1 MSDPLI
7 EIPGYTIHG
16 QLGKGGMAEVYLAT
30 QNSLQRKVAIKV
42 LSAAAEHDFI
52 QRFINE
58 GHIVA
63 SLNHPAIITIY
74 DIDKLED
81 GRYYLAMEFIA
92 GGDLSQYQGQ
102 VLAPARALDIIR
114 QVAEGLSVVHE
125 RGLVHRDIK
134 PANILFRGDGSVVIT
149 DFGVAKDLAIDNDL
163 THFGVA
169 VGSPAYSSPEQAQC
183 EALDQ
188 RSDIYSLGIVLL
200 EMLTG
205 ANQFRG
211 ASYTQTVMN
220 HVQMAVP
227 SLPAALQGYQ
237 PLLERMLAKTPDA
250 RFASCRELLQAL
262 AALQDDDLGATQFS
276 PALKLAKA
284 PAPKLRTRSLLMLL
298 LGVLLLAGLGYGGYT
313 LNLRMQVA
321 DLLASAEQRLLED
334 KLQEPQTDNAEY
346 FFQQVLLLD
355 ATNAEAQ
362 LGLQR
367 VLAAR
372 VARFNGLAEQ
382 RFASAQ
388 VSLPAEDSA
397 LWYFRQALTLAPE
410 DPTALAGIARVADW
424 HLQAVHD
431 AYRQRQFSK
440 ALEQIELG
448 LQAVPEHAE
457 LLKLRAAHAA
467 YVKRATQRAKPRAV
481 ASKPAARTQNSDQGA
496 AQKSAGEE
504 GNPLSRLWNHILNNG
519 LEE

>member
-1 MSDPLI
+1 MCRWPCPRC
-7 EIPGYTIHG
+7 PGSCWG
-16 QLGKGGMAEVYLAT
+16 
-30 QNSLQRKVAIKV
+30 
-42 LSAAAEHDFI
+42 
-52 QRFINE
+52 
-58 GHIVA
+58 
-63 SLNHPAIITIY
+63 
-74 DIDKLED
+74 
-81 GRYYLAMEFIA
+81 
-92 GGDLSQYQGQ
+92 
-102 VLAPARALDIIR
+102 IR
-114 QVAEGLSVVHE
+114 HCSYACWQK
-125 RGLVHRDIK
+125 K
-134 PANILFRGDGSVVIT
+134 P
-149 DFGVAKDLAIDNDL
+149 
-163 THFGVA
+163 
-169 VGSPAYSSPEQAQC
+169 E
-183 EALDQ
+183 
-188 RSDIYSLGIVLL
+188 
-200 EMLTG
+200 
-205 ANQFRG
+205 
-211 ASYTQTVMN
+211 
-220 HVQMAVP
+220 
-227 SLPAALQGYQ
+227 
-237 PLLERMLAKTPDA
+237 A
-250 RFASCRELLQAL
+250 RFANCRELLQAL

-334 KLQEPQTDNAEY
+334 KLQEPQADNAEY

-372 VARFNGLAEQ
+372 VARFNGLADQ

-467 YVKRATQRAKPRAV
+467 YVKRAP
-481 ASKPAARTQNSDQGA
+481 
-496 AQKSAGEE
+496 
-504 GNPLSRLWNHILNNG
+504 
-519 LEE
+519 

>member
-42 LSAAAEHDFI
+42 LSSAAEHDFI

-102 VLAPARALDIIR
+102 VLAPARALEIVR

-183 EALDQ
+183 EVLDQ

-237 PLLERMLAKTPDA
+237 ALLERMLAKTPDA

-284 PAPKLRTRSLLMLL
+284 PAPKPRARSLLMLL
-298 LGVLLLAGLGYGGYT
+298 LGVLLLAGLGQ
-313 LNLRMQVA
+313 QVRH
-321 DLLASAEQRLLED
+321 LHTQVQGVTTVPQAEQRLLED
-334 KLQEPQTDNAEY
+334 KLQEPLADNAEY

-355 ATNAEAQ
+355 AANAEAQ

-388 VSLPAEDSA
+388 VSLPSEDSA
-397 LWYFRQALTLAPE
+397 LWYFRQALSLAPE
-410 DPTALAGIARVADW
+410 DPTALAGIQRVADW

-448 LQAVPEHAE
+448 LQAAPEHAE

-481 ASKPAARTQNSDQGA
+481 ASKPAARTQDSDPGA
-496 AQKSAGEE
+496 AQKPAGEE